1 MKLTILDFA
10 VIAVPLVI
18 ALIARFSRPREIS
31 RQSDQVTEARK
42 PLLKAHIKTI
52 QAKANRNLIPVN
64 TPRGVRR
71 RDPVGVPIR
80 VR

>member
-52 QAKANRNLIPVN
+52 QAKSEQESYSC
-64 TPRGVRR
+64 
-71 RDPVGVPIR
+71 
-80 VR
+80 

>member
-1 MKLTILDFA
+1 MKLTIFDFA

-42 PLLKAHIKTI
+42 SLLKAHIKTI
-52 QAKANRNLIPVN
+52 
-64 TPRGVRR
+64 TS
-71 RDPVGVPIR
+71 
-80 VR
+80 

>member
-31 RQSDQVTEARK
+31 RQIGPSHGSEE
-42 PLLKAHIKTI
+42 
-52 QAKANRNLIPVN
+52 
-64 TPRGVRR
+64 TPSKSAYQ
-71 RDPVGVPIR
+71 DDTS
-80 VR
+80 

>member
-1 MKLTILDFA
+1 MKLTILDLA

-18 ALIARFSRPREIS
+18 ALIARFSRSREIS

-64 TPRGVRR
+64 KPRGVQR

-80 VR
+80 AR